1 MYKHVSKH
9 LFHMVMDFV
18 LVSNQNEDILA
29 SKFDQILIKISNTN
43 MSFIKKENISFE
55 NKINEYLLVHN
66 DKDYVDQEMKI
77 YKDKVHVEINE

>member
-1 MYKHVSKH
+1 
-9 LFHMVMDFV
+9 MVMDFV

>member
-1 MYKHVSKH
+1 
-9 LFHMVMDFV
+9 MVMDFV

-43 MSFIKKENISFE
+43 MSFINKENISFE

-77 YKDKVHVEINE
+77 YKDKEHVEINE